1 MSHSFITT
9 LTNNFTLSIPKHLRA
24 KGNLHPGQKFQIIEL
39 ANKIEFIQNKIKYYI
54 PYTTEKGKTDDDY
67 LYDALKEKY
76 GL

>member
-1 MSHSFITT
+1 MKK
-9 LTNNFTLSIPKHLRA
+9 NKPKIDIAFEQL
-24 KGNLHPGQKFQIIEL
+24 KEL
-39 ANKIEFIQNKIKYYI
+39 AKKFPDDVFIQSKFKYYI